1 MAFSRFSIAGE
12 GGGALWKDQKLSAV
26 VPEAQRCRCRPRALV
41 PAVGPAQQQQ
51 NSPMIDQLHDFC
63 HIWSP
68 WDAQGLFKA
77 EAVEIPWK
85 LNA

>member
-51 NSPMIDQLHDFC
+51 NSPMIRTHGCDLAAVLGGTASELDFLLLL
-63 HIWSP
+63 
-68 WDAQGLFKA
+68 QFM
-77 EAVEIPWK
+77 
-85 LNA
+85 